1 MIFHLIKFY
10 PLAAEGNYFICWQ
23 NKSLFSNFNW
33 NKNQTLKLVS
43 SCGRLL
49 SINPLLPRAAPQDR
63 KEQSINPWICL
74 FVDFSKFFLNPWE
87 CAASTTS
94 WSKLKLHKSWLAH
107 VLRPHHSAGRSSIL
121 RTLHSLSVS
130 NKPLHRPQILQQ
142 TRIYSEFG
150 ALLHFS
156 DCVLSIRQMVKG
168 KSLQGATK
176 ATFFDMPVKEKTL
189 DSSTSNMEK
198 TSVGTRQW
206 QLVWYHKNPDPASKS
221 KWFSK
226 ECEQSLKKTG
236 NFSRT

>member
-1 MIFHLIKFY
+1 MEGSSASIPYFLGLLRKTGKNKVLTLEFVFLLIFPNSSWIHESVQHPQHLG
-10 PLAAEGNYFICWQ
+10 A
-23 NKSLFSNFNW
+23 SLNW
-33 NKNQTLKLVS
+33 TS
-43 SCGRLL
+43 HGLL
-49 SINPLLPRAAPQDR
+49 MCYDPITVQ
-63 KEQSINPWICL
+63 E
-74 FVDFSKFFLNPWE
+74 E
-87 CAASTTS
+87 AASN
-94 WSKLKLHKSWLAH
+94 
-107 VLRPHHSAGRSSIL
+107 HSL

-130 NKPLHRPQILQQ
+130 KKPLHRPQILQQ

-156 DCVLSIRQMVKG
+156 GCVLSIRQMVKG

-221 KWFSK
+221 K
-226 ECEQSLKKTG
+226 
-236 NFSRT
+236 